1 MLSGKR
7 IRLRAMEPAD
17 LSNLV
22 RWMNDPEVI
31 ENLLVYTPLSSVD
44 EQNWFDGMM
53 KRPKEEHA
61 YVIEILEDGAWI
73 PIGSTNFHLLD
84 WNNRSAELGLSIG
97 EKMYW
102 NHGYGR
108 DTVRLML
115 RYAFNDLNLNRV
127 SLTVFDT
134 NERGKK
140 AYLAAG
146 FVEEGR
152 LRQDI
157 YKNGQYH
164 DTFIMSVLRDE
175 WQDAEV

>member
-1 MLSGKR
+1 
-7 IRLRAMEPAD
+7 MEPAD

-22 RWMNDPEVI
+22 RWMNDPDVI
-31 ENLLVYTPLSSVD
+31 ENLLIYTPLSSVD
-44 EQNWFDGMM
+44 EQNWFESMM
-53 KRPKEEHA
+53 KQPIEEHA
-61 YVIEILEDGAWI
+61 YVIEILEGEKWI
-73 PIGSTNFHLLD
+73 PIGSTSFHLLD
-84 WNNRSAELGLSIG
+84 WKNRSAELGLSIG
-97 EKMYW
+97 EKKYW

-134 NERGKK
+134 NERGKR

-157 YKNGQYH
+157 YKNGHYH